1 MEHRETI
8 RSFINGAISEQ
19 KARKAEIEAS
29 FQERI
34 KDLGAN
40 IAALERTLA
49 LFDASNGGG
58 EQGKK
63 FSVAPEAIRANAKT
77 HREALRFIG
86 EHTGGT
92 IHYTEARDLLI
103 ASGLT
108 KGQTSNVAS
117 QVYRLL
123 SKSPEWEKVS
133 EGRFRLVK
141 SRV

>member
-1 MEHRETI
+1 MDYRDTI
-8 RSFINGAISEQ
+8 RSYIDGAIAEQ
-19 KARKAEIEAS
+19 KARKAEIES
-29 FQERI
+29 SLQERI
-34 KDLGAN
+34 KDISAN

-49 LFDASNGGG
+49 LFDANGGG
-58 EQGKK
+58 EKGRK
-63 FSVAPEAIRANAKT
+63 FAVAPEEIRAHAKT
-77 HREALRFIG
+77 HREALRYIG
-86 EHTGGT
+86 EHTNGT
-92 IHYTEARDLLI
+92 LHYTEARDLLI

-108 KGQTSNVAS
+108 KGQASNVAS